1 MKQRKKSKFV
11 EEKYLQR
18 RDGLFIKGEI
28 LSVVKKLSKKYNKK
42 EKIIL
47 EMIKKC
53 KELGYNIRESKVLIE
68 EFFEL

>member
-1 MKQRKKSKFV
+1 M
-11 EEKYLQR
+11 
-18 RDGLFIKGEI
+18 KGEI